1 MPAIEFEYV
10 LIGRRLRVE
19 REKRNLTQ
27 SEVAG
32 KLGLPRSGV
41 SNIEKGK
48 QRLLL
53 HTFLDYA
60 SALDMPP
67 SSLLDDLHRVTPTT
81 ALHKVATDS
90 GDAITQQE
98 TAAIL
103 SVVQLG
109 RTGA

>member
-1 MPAIEFEYV
+1 VSAVEPQYA

-27 SEVAG
+27 SEIASR
-32 KLGLPRSGV
+32 LGLPRSGV

-48 QRLLL
+48 QRVLL

-60 SALDMPP
+60 SALDVLP
-67 SSLLDDLHRVTPTT
+67 SSLLDGTGSVLPIAT
-81 ALHKVATDS
+81 LHKVATDS
-90 GDAITQQE
+90 GQAITQAE

-103 SVVQLG
+103 SVVQFASDG
-109 RTGA
+109 E